1 MLSLASRA
9 SMGTITVE
17 TEQRRDMALE
27 YVIPSTDTPEL
38 IELSFSSEYPVERY
52 FGLEILDHSPGAAD
66 LSRVERGACPLLLN
80 HDQKELIGKVERAWV
95 DPSTRKGRAVVR
107 FDTRG
112 DDGDEA
118 LQQVK
123 DGILLNVSCFYK
135 IKSHREE
142 YRDGRASPIITVDKW
157 ELIEIS
163 LVSCP
168 EDPTVGIGRSMPTA
182 YQATV
187 NPTQRGSGI
196 VTAATGEQPKID
208 LEAERAAIREQE
220 QTRIRNISAMPRHW
234 GPKIPGG
241 EARAQQIADEAIS
254 KGIPEQDARN
264 MITDLIL
271 QPEPQSISRPAPQLD
286 LSPNEQRSYSL
297 ARAFKVAASRFY
309 PEISLKDCGFE
320 QECSRAIAD
329 SIGAEAKGLFVPI
342 TDLVINGRD
351 AARGQMVMSGSRAS
365 FTAGTANLGGNTI
378 ETMLDTNRMVDFLF
392 NAPRVKE
399 AGITMLMGL
408 QGNLDIPTEDGSSL
422 AITWVAEDGSIVE
435 TNSTFG
441 IISMRPKTAGA
452 YMRVTQRMML
462 QTELAIEAYMRSRLQ
477 IAMALGIDNA
487 VISGTGLSN
496 QPTGILNTAGI
507 GSVALGV
514 NGGAPTYDSLVDI
527 ETLFG
532 NNNIDQLG
540 NGPTWM
546 VNPKGRGKLRKTLQN
561 GISGADYLW
570 KQGGVAGD
578 GELLGYRALTTNQ
591 IPSTLTKGTGTNL
604 SALIAGYWNQV
615 YLGQWGVLDM
625 MANPYGDTDFVKGAI
640 KIRIMLTMDVLV
652 SRAKAFAAITDMI
665 TT

>member
-1 MLSLASRA
+1 MPI
-9 SMGTITVE
+9 TIE

-27 YVIPSTDTPEL
+27 YIQPSADTPEL
-38 IELSFSSEYPVERY
+38 FELSFSSEYPVERY
-52 FGLEILDHSPGAAD
+52 FGCEILDHSPGAVD
-66 LSRVERGACPLLLN
+66 LSRAQNGACPLLLN
-80 HDQKELIGKVERAWV
+80 HNQYELIGKVEKAWI
-95 DPSTRKGRAVVR
+95 DPKTRKGRALVR
-107 FDTRG
+107 LDTVGELGQRSL
-112 DDGDEA
+112 A
-118 LQQVK
+118 QVK
-123 DGILLNVSCFYK
+123 DGILSNVSCFYK
-135 IKSHREE
+135 IRAHRED
-142 YRDGRASPIITVDKW
+142 YRQDAPTPRVTVTNW
-157 ELIEIS
+157 ELVEIS

-168 EDPTVGIGRSMPTA
+168 EDPTVGIGRSMAPA

-187 NPTQRGSGI
+187 LPTQRGLGT
-196 VTAATGEQPKID
+196 VTTGTIEQD
-208 LEAERAAIREQE
+208 QELLAIRQAETE
-220 QTRIRNISAMPRHW
+220 RIRNIAAMPKHW
-234 GPKIPGG
+234 GAKIPGG
-241 EARAQQIADEAIS
+241 EARAQQLADEAIA
-254 KGIPEQDARN
+254 KGISEQDARN

-286 LSPNEQRSYSL
+286 LSSNEQRSYSM
-297 ARAFKVAASRFY
+297 ARAFKVAASRFF
-309 PEISLKDCGFE
+309 PEISVKDCGFE
-320 QECSRAIAD
+320 LECSRAIAD

-342 TDLVINGRD
+342 NDLVINGRD
-351 AARGQMVMSGSRAS
+351 AARGQLLMPGSRAS
-365 FTAGTANLGGNTI
+365 FTAGTPNLGGNTI
-378 ETMLDTNRMVDFLF
+378 ETMLDVNRMVDFLF

-408 QGNLDIPTEDGSSL
+408 QGNLDIPTEDGSGL
-422 AITWVAEDGSIVE
+422 GITWVAEDGSIVE

-462 QTELAIEAYMRSRLQ
+462 QSELSIEAYMRSRLQ
-477 IAMALGIDNA
+477 IAMALGIDTA
-487 VISGTGLSN
+487 VISGTGLAN
-496 QPTGILNTAGI
+496 QPLGILNTPGI

-546 VNPKGRGKLRKTLQN
+546 TNPKGRGKLRKTLQN
-561 GISGADYLW
+561 AISGADYLW

-578 GELLGYRALTTNQ
+578 GEILGYRALTTNQ

-652 SRAKAFAAITDMI
+652 ARAKAFAAITDMI